1 MFSRATRTAVAA
13 VATGAVLALT
23 ACGDGD
29 DAATVTT
36 ISIRPE
42 SYALKPPATAPP
54 TAPAIPVADAD
65 GTTQSEQS
73 YTIHEDEYPFEIAA
87 LFEVDLDALRKFNG
101 WDTDY
106 SNFPGPGG
114 TARIP
119 PGAKFLDPTATTTT
133 TAPDTTDTDTGT
145 ATTTEGGSCTQG
157 THELEEGDYPV
168 DVAKKYD
175 VTVDALLAANG
186 WAMDA
191 SGNVP
196 QWPAVGTKVNI
207 PVAPDCAGTATA
219 TTAAAG

>member
-1 MFSRATRTAVAA
+1 MFSSLTRPALMAVAA
-13 VATGAVLALT
+13 CASLALT
-23 ACGDGD
+23 ACGEGG

-42 SYALKPPATAPP
+42 SYALKPPATAPT
-54 TAPAIPVADAD
+54 TAPAIPVAGAD
-65 GTTQSEQS
+65 GRTQSEQS
-73 YTIHEDEYPFEIAA
+73 YVVHEDEYPVEIAR
-87 LFEVDLDALRKFNG
+87 LFDVELDALRNFNG
-101 WDTDY
+101 WETDY
-106 SNFPGPGG
+106 TGFPAPGG
-114 TARIP
+114 TVRIP
-119 PGAKFLDPTATTTT
+119 PGAKFVDPNVTTT
-133 TAPDTTDTDTGT
+133 TAAGSTDTVAQDGGT
-145 ATTTEGGSCTQG
+145 AEAGSCTQG

-207 PVAPDCAGTATA
+207 PVGPDCAATATA
-219 TTAAAG
+219 TTTATG